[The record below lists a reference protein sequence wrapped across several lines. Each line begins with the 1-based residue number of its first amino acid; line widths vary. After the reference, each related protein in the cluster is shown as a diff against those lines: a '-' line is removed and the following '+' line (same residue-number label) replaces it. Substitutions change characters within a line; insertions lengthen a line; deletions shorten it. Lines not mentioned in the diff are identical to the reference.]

1 MNITSDEGDSLYR
14 GSEEGGGR
22 LNVSVQDD
30 TFDPSACINQ
40 ATKLLHVMRNIIGTN
55 ESLWK
60 FYLVGL
66 ETDGGGD
73 HKHKHVQNK
82 LALFG
87 LFLLGNMDK
96 INMTRGCPGLYFY
109 R

>member
-55 ESLWK
+55 
-60 FYLVGL
+60 
-66 ETDGGGD
+66 
-73 HKHKHVQNK
+73 
-82 LALFG
+82 
-87 LFLLGNMDK
+87 
-96 INMTRGCPGLYFY
+96 
-109 R
+109 